1 MRAIMSH
8 KEELV
13 VLRDLGEQ
21 STQIL
26 LEEGF
31 GEVGVGLVD
40 GGELRTGRVK
50 SLKVGST
57 GAS

>member
-1 MRAIMSH
+1 MSH
-8 KEELV
+8 KKELV

-21 STQIL
+21 GAEVS
-26 LEEGF
+26 LEESVC
-31 GEVGVGLVD
+31 EVGVGLVD
-40 GGELRTGRVK
+40 GGELGTGSVK